1 MLAFPAI
8 VCCAAFTIMLV
19 AGVGLVFREL
29 MKRKW
34 LLAVKLDTKLFCMAW
49 EQKRVEEGMH
59 TVMEALRVYEEQTSR
74 RIEMSRHTVEQ
85 TVQVALLVQKYL
97 LY

>member
-8 VCCAAFTIMLV
+8 VCFAAFTHMLV
-19 AGVGLVFREL
+19 AGVGLAFRER

-34 LLAVKLDTKLFCMAW
+34 LLAVKVDTKLFLMAW
-49 EQKRVEEGMH
+49 EQKRVEAGVH
-59 TVMEALRVYEEQTSR
+59 TAMEALSVFSEQTSR
-74 RIEMSRHTVEQ
+74 KIEMSRHTVEQ